1 VTDSDEA
8 RPTVRIGHS
17 PDADDAFMFWAMA
30 SGRVAV
36 PGYRVE
42 HVMEDIESLNRR
54 AQTGELEVTAISAAA
69 YPLLAGTYRLLRV
82 GASIGRAYGP
92 VVVARKAIDP
102 ALPVRQAG
110 LAGRRVA
117 VPGQYTTAYL
127 LLRLFAAGFEPVFTP
142 FDRVL
147 QSVAAGEVDAGLVI
161 HEGQVTYEREGFVKV
176 LDLGEEWHR
185 ATGLPIPLGLNA
197 VRRDLGPQVAEHV
210 RDALLAS
217 IREAQAHEDEALDYA
232 LRFGRGVD
240 REAGR
245 RFVRMYVN
253 DDTLDLGEEGRAA
266 LESLYARAVQRG
278 ILEAVPP
285 LDIV

>member
-1 VTDSDEA
+1 MTDLGKISPAGD
-8 RPTVRIGHS
+8 RPTLRIGHS

-36 PGYRVE
+36 EGYRVE

-54 AQTGELEVTAISAAA
+54 ARKGELEVTAISAAA

-92 VVVARKAIDP
+92 VVVARKATDP
-102 ALPVRQAG
+102 G
-110 LAGRRVA
+110 LTGRRVA

-147 QSVAAGEVDAGLVI
+147 QAVSAGEVDAGLVI

-176 LDLGEEWHR
+176 LDLGEAWDQ
-185 ATGLPIPLGLNA
+185 ATGLPVPLGLNA
-197 VRRDLGPQVAEHV
+197 VRRDLGPQVADRV

-232 LRFGRGVD
+232 LGFGRGVD
-240 REAGR
+240 RETGR

-253 DDTLDLGEEGRAA
+253 DDTLDLGEQGRAA
-266 LESLYARAVQRG
+266 LESLYARAVERG
-278 ILEAVPP
+278 IFEAVPP

>member
-1 VTDSDEA
+1 MTDLGKVSPTGD
-8 RPTVRIGHS
+8 RPTLRIGHS

-36 PGYRVE
+36 QGYRVE

-54 AQTGELEVTAISAAA
+54 ARKGELEVTAISAAA
-69 YPLLAGTYRLLRV
+69 YPMLAGTYRLLRV

-92 VVVARKAIDP
+92 VVVARKAIDSS
-102 ALPVRQAG
+102 

-117 VPGQYTTAYL
+117 VPGVYTTAYL
-127 LLRLFAAGFEPVFTP
+127 LLRLFAAGFEPVFSP
-142 FDRVL
+142 FDRIL
-147 QSVAAGEVDAGLVI
+147 QMVAAGEVDAGLVI

-176 LDLGEEWHR
+176 LDLGEAWHR

-197 VRRDLGPQVAEHV
+197 VRRDLGPQMTERV

-232 LRFGRGVD
+232 LQFGRGVD
-240 REAGR
+240 RETGR
-245 RFVRMYVN
+245 IFVRMYVN

-266 LESLYARAVQRG
+266 LESLYARAVERG
-278 ILEAVPP
+278 IFEAVPP

>member
-1 VTDSDEA
+1 
-8 RPTVRIGHS
+8 
-17 PDADDAFMFWAMA
+17 MFWAIA

-36 PGYRVE
+36 QGYRVE

-54 AQTGELEVTAISAAA
+54 ARKRELEVTAISAAA
-69 YPLLAGTYRLLRV
+69 YPMLAGTYRLLRV

-92 VVVARKAIDP
+92 VVVARKAIEP
-102 ALPVRQAG
+102 ALT
-110 LAGRRVA
+110 GRRVA

-127 LLRLFAAGFEPVFTP
+127 LLRLFAAGFEPLFAP
-142 FDRVL
+142 FDRIL
-147 QSVAAGEVDAGLVI
+147 QIVAAGEVDAGLVI

-176 LDLGEEWHR
+176 LDLGEAWDR

-197 VRRDLGPQVAEHV
+197 VRRDLGPQVAERV

-240 REAGR
+240 RETGR

-266 LESLYARAVQRG
+266 LKSLYTRAVERG
-278 ILEAVPP
+278 IFEAVPP

>member
-1 VTDSDEA
+1 VTGSGEA
-8 RPTVRIGHS
+8 RPAGDRPALRIGHS

-36 PGYRVE
+36 QGYRVE

-102 ALPVRQAG
+102 G
-110 LAGRRVA
+110 MAGRRVA

-127 LLRLFAAGFEPVFTP
+127 LLRLFATGFEPVFAP
-142 FDRVL
+142 FDRIL
-147 QSVAAGEVDAGLVI
+147 QAVSAGEVDAGLVI

-176 LDLGEEWHR
+176 LDLGEAWHR

-197 VRRDLGPQVAEHV
+197 VRRDLGPQVAERV

-232 LRFGRGVD
+232 IRFGRGVD
-240 REAGR
+240 RETGR

-253 DDTLDLGEEGRAA
+253 DDTLDMGEEGRAA
-266 LESLYARAVQRG
+266 LESLYARAVERG
-278 ILEAVPP
+278 IFEAVPP
-285 LDIV
+285 LDVV

>member
-1 VTDSDEA
+1 MTESGEVRGDGD
-8 RPTVRIGHS
+8 RPTLRIGHS
-17 PDADDAFMFWAMA
+17 PDADDAFMFWAIA

-36 PGYRVE
+36 QGYRVE

-54 AQTGELEVTAISAAA
+54 ARKGELEVTAISAAA
-69 YPLLAGTYRLLRV
+69 YPMLSGTYRLLRV

-102 ALPVRQAG
+102 G
-110 LAGRRVA
+110 LTGRRVA

-127 LLRLFAAGFEPVFTP
+127 LLRLFTAGFEPVFTP

-147 QSVAAGEVDAGLVI
+147 QAVSAGEVDAGLVI

-176 LDLGEEWHR
+176 LDLGEAWHL

-197 VRRDLGPQVAEHV
+197 VRRDLGPQVAERV
-210 RDALLAS
+210 RGALLAS

-232 LRFGRGVD
+232 LQFGRGVD
-240 REAGR
+240 REEGR

-253 DDTLDLGEEGRAA
+253 DDTLDLGEEGLAA
-266 LESLYARAVQRG
+266 LESLYTKAVERG
-278 ILEAVPP
+278 IFQAIPP

>member
-1 VTDSDEA
+1 MTDL
-8 RPTVRIGHS
+8 PTLRIGHS

-30 SGRVAV
+30 KGRVAV
-36 PGYRVE
+36 EGYRVE

-69 YPLLAGTYRLLRV
+69 YPLLAGAYRVLRV

-92 VVVARKAIDP
+92 IVVARKAIEP
-102 ALPVRQAG
+102 G
-110 LAGRRVA
+110 LAGLRVA
-117 VPGQYTTAYL
+117 VPGRYTTAYL
-127 LLRLFAAGFEPVFTP
+127 LLRLFAAGFEPTFTA
-142 FDRVL
+142 FDRILEVTA
-147 QSVAAGEVDAGLVI
+147 SGDVDAGLII
-161 HEGQVTYEREGFVKV
+161 HESQVTYEREGFVKV
-176 LDLGEEWHR
+176 LDLGEAWDQ

-197 VRRDLGPQVAEHV
+197 VRRDLGPQVAERV
-210 RDALLAS
+210 RNGLLAS

-232 LRFGRGVD
+232 LQFGRGVE
-240 REAGR
+240 REEGR

-266 LESLYARAVQRG
+266 LESLYAKAVERG
-278 ILEAVPP
+278 IFEAVPP

>member
-1 VTDSDEA
+1 MTKLGKVSPVND
-8 RPTVRIGHS
+8 RPTLRIGHS

-36 PGYRVE
+36 EGYRVE

-54 AQTGELEVTAISAAA
+54 ARKGELEVTAISAAA
-69 YPLLAGTYRLLRV
+69 YPMLTGTYRLLRV

-92 VVVARKAIDP
+92 VVVARKAIDSS
-102 ALPVRQAG
+102 

-117 VPGQYTTAYL
+117 VPGVYTTAYL

-142 FDRVL
+142 FDRIL
-147 QSVAAGEVDAGLVI
+147 QMVAAGEVDAGLVI

-176 LDLGEEWHR
+176 LDLGEAWHR

-197 VRRDLGPQVAEHV
+197 VRRDLGPQMAERV

-232 LRFGRGVD
+232 LQFGRGVD
-240 REAGR
+240 RETGR
-245 RFVRMYVN
+245 IFVRMYVN

-266 LESLYARAVQRG
+266 LESLYARAVDRG
-278 ILEAVPP
+278 IFEAVPP

>member
-1 VTDSDEA
+1 MTELRKVGPAND
-8 RPTVRIGHS
+8 RPILRIGHS

-36 PGYRVE
+36 RGYRVE

-54 AQTGELEVTAISAAA
+54 ARKGELEVTAISAAA
-69 YPLLAGTYRLLRV
+69 YPLLAGAYRLLRV

-92 VVVARKAIDP
+92 VVVARKAIEP
-102 ALPVRQAG
+102 ALAG
-110 LAGRRVA
+110 QRVA

-142 FDRVL
+142 FDRIL
-147 QSVAAGEVDAGLVI
+147 QVVAAGEVDDGLII

-176 LDLGEEWHR
+176 LDLGEAWHR

-197 VRRDLGPQVAEHV
+197 VRRDLGPQVAERV

-240 REAGR
+240 RETGR
-245 RFVRMYVN
+245 LFVRMYVN
-253 DDTLDLGEEGRAA
+253 DDTLDMGEEGRAA
-266 LESLYARAVQRG
+266 LESLYARAVEQG
-278 ILEAVPP
+278 IFEAVPP

>member
-1 VTDSDEA
+1 MTDLGKISPAGD
-8 RPTVRIGHS
+8 RPTLRIGHS

-54 AQTGELEVTAISAAA
+54 ARKGELEVTAISAAA
-69 YPLLAGTYRLLRV
+69 YPLLAGAYRLLRV

-92 VVVARKAIDP
+92 VVVARKAIEP
-102 ALPVRQAG
+102 G
-110 LAGRRVA
+110 LTGQRVA
-117 VPGQYTTAYL
+117 VPGLYTTAYL

-142 FDRVL
+142 FDRIL
-147 QSVAAGEVDAGLVI
+147 EAVAAGDVDAGLVI

-176 LDLGEEWHR
+176 LDLGEAWHR

-197 VRRDLGPQVAEHV
+197 VRRDLGPQVAERV
-210 RDALLAS
+210 RDGLLAS

-232 LRFGRGVD
+232 LQFGRGVE
-240 REAGR
+240 REVGR

-253 DDTLDLGEEGRAA
+253 DDTLDLGEQGRAA
-266 LESLYARAVQRG
+266 LESLYARAVERG
-278 ILEAVPP
+278 IFEAVPP

>member
-1 VTDSDEA
+1 MTDSPQPA
-8 RPTVRIGHS
+8 RPTLRIGHS
-17 PDADDAFMFWAMA
+17 PDADDAFMFWAIA
-30 SGRVAV
+30 HGRVAV

-69 YPLLAGTYRLLRV
+69 YPFLAGTYRVLRV
-82 GASIGRAYGP
+82 GSSIGRAYGP
-92 VVVARKAIDP
+92 LVVARKAVDP
-102 ALPVRQAG
+102 G

-117 VPGQYTTAYL
+117 VPGEYTTAYL

-142 FDRVL
+142 FDRILGV
-147 QSVAAGEVDAGLVI
+147 VAAGEVDAGLII
-161 HEGQVTYEREGFVKV
+161 HESQVTYEREGFLKV
-176 LDLGEEWHR
+176 LDLGEAWDR

-197 VRRDLGPQVAEHV
+197 VRRDLGIDVAERV

-217 IREAQAHEDEALDYA
+217 IQEAQAHEDEALDYA
-232 LRFGRGVD
+232 LQFGRGVE
-240 REAGR
+240 REVGR

-253 DDTLDLGEEGRAA
+253 EDTLDMGEEGRAA
-266 LESLYARAVQRG
+266 LESLYTRAVERG

>member
-1 VTDSDEA
+1 MTDL
-8 RPTVRIGHS
+8 PTLRIGHS

-30 SGRVAV
+30 KRRVTV

-92 VVVARKAIDP
+92 MVVARKAMD
-102 ALPVRQAG
+102 ADLSG
-110 LAGRRVA
+110 LRVA
-117 VPGQYTTAYL
+117 VPGRYTTAYL
-127 LLRLFAAGFEPVFTP
+127 LLRLFAAGFEAVFTP
-142 FDRVL
+142 FDRIL
-147 QSVAAGEVDAGLVI
+147 QAVAGGEVDAGLII

-176 LDLGEEWHR
+176 LDLGEAWDQ
-185 ATGLPIPLGLNA
+185 ATSLPIPLGLNT
-197 VRRDLGPQVAEHV
+197 VRRDLGPLVAELA

-232 LRFGRGVD
+232 LQFGRGVE
-240 REAGR
+240 REEGR

-266 LESLYARAVQRG
+266 LESLYARAVERG
-278 ILEAVPP
+278 IFEAVPP

>member
-1 VTDSDEA
+1 MTDSAEVRGDGD
-8 RPTVRIGHS
+8 RPTLRIGHS
-17 PDADDAFMFWAMA
+17 PDADDAFMFWAIA

-36 PGYRVE
+36 EGYRVE

-54 AQTGELEVTAISAAA
+54 ARKGELEVTAISAAA
-69 YPLLAGTYRLLRV
+69 YPMLAGTYRLLRV

-92 VVVARKAIDP
+92 VVVARKAVDP
-102 ALPVRQAG
+102 G
-110 LAGRRVA
+110 LTGRRVA

-127 LLRLFAAGFEPVFTP
+127 LLRLFTAGFEPVFTP

-147 QSVAAGEVDAGLVI
+147 QAVSAGEVDAGLVI

-176 LDLGEEWHR
+176 LDLGEAWDR

-197 VRRDLGPQVAEHV
+197 IRRDLGPQVAERV

-217 IREAQAHEDEALDYA
+217 IREAQTHEDEALDYA
-232 LRFGRGVD
+232 LQFGRGVD
-240 REAGR
+240 REEGR

-266 LESLYARAVQRG
+266 LESLYARAVERG
-278 ILEAVPP
+278 IFEAIPP

>member
-1 VTDSDEA
+1 MTDLGKISPAGD
-8 RPTVRIGHS
+8 RPTLRIGHS

-36 PGYRVE
+36 EGYRVE

-54 AQTGELEVTAISAAA
+54 ARKGELEVTAISAAA

-92 VVVARKAIDP
+92 VVVARKAIEH
-102 ALPVRQAG
+102 G
-110 LAGRRVA
+110 LTGRRVA
-117 VPGQYTTAYL
+117 VPGLYTTAYL

-142 FDRVL
+142 FDRIL
-147 QSVAAGEVDAGLVI
+147 EAVAAGDVDAGLVI

-176 LDLGEEWHR
+176 LDLGEAWHR

-197 VRRDLGPQVAEHV
+197 VRRDLGPQVAERV
-210 RDALLAS
+210 RDGLLAS

-232 LRFGRGVD
+232 LQFGRGVE
-240 REAGR
+240 REVGR

-253 DDTLDLGEEGRAA
+253 DDTLDLGEQGRAA
-266 LESLYARAVQRG
+266 LESLYARAVERG
-278 ILEAVPP
+278 IFEAVPP

>member
-1 VTDSDEA
+1 MTDLGMVSPAGD
-8 RPTVRIGHS
+8 RPTLRIGHS

-36 PGYRVE
+36 EGYRVE

-54 AQTGELEVTAISAAA
+54 ARKGELEVTAISAAA
-69 YPLLAGTYRLLRV
+69 YPLLAGAYRLLRV

-92 VVVARKAIDP
+92 VVVARKAIDSS
-102 ALPVRQAG
+102 

-117 VPGQYTTAYL
+117 VPGVYTTAYL

-142 FDRVL
+142 FDRIL
-147 QSVAAGEVDAGLVI
+147 QMVAAGEVDAGLVI

-176 LDLGEEWHR
+176 LDLGEAWHR

-197 VRRDLGPQVAEHV
+197 VRRDLGPQMAERV

-232 LRFGRGVD
+232 LQFGRGVE
-240 REAGR
+240 REVGR

-266 LESLYARAVQRG
+266 LESLYARAVERG
-278 ILEAVPP
+278 IFEAVPP
-285 LDIV
+285 LDIA

>member
-1 VTDSDEA
+1 MTDLGKISPAGD
-8 RPTVRIGHS
+8 RPTLRIGHS

-54 AQTGELEVTAISAAA
+54 ARKGELEVTAISAAA
-69 YPLLAGTYRLLRV
+69 YPLLAGAYRLLRV

-92 VVVARKAIDP
+92 VVVARKAIEH
-102 ALPVRQAG
+102 G

-117 VPGQYTTAYL
+117 VPGVYTTAYL

-142 FDRVL
+142 FDRIL
-147 QSVAAGEVDAGLVI
+147 EAVAAGDVDAGLVI
-161 HEGQVTYEREGFVKV
+161 HEGQVTYEQEGFVKV
-176 LDLGEEWHR
+176 LDLGEAWDR

-197 VRRDLGPQVAEHV
+197 VRRDLGPQVAERV

-232 LRFGRGVD
+232 LQFGRGVE
-240 REAGR
+240 REVGR

-266 LESLYARAVQRG
+266 LESLYARAVERG

>member
-1 VTDSDEA
+1 MTELGKVSPADDRA
-8 RPTVRIGHS
+8 ILRIGHS

-36 PGYRVE
+36 QGYRVE

-54 AQTGELEVTAISAAA
+54 ARKGELEVTAISAAA
-69 YPLLAGTYRLLRV
+69 YPLLAGAYRLLRV

-92 VVVARKAIDP
+92 VVVARKAIDSS
-102 ALPVRQAG
+102 

-117 VPGQYTTAYL
+117 VPGVYTTAYL
-127 LLRLFAAGFEPVFTP
+127 LLRLFVVGFEPVFTP
-142 FDRVL
+142 FDRIL
-147 QSVAAGEVDAGLVI
+147 QIVAAGEVDAGLII

-176 LDLGEEWHR
+176 LDLGEAWDR

-197 VRRDLGPQVAEHV
+197 VRRDLGSQMAERV

-232 LRFGRGVD
+232 LQFGRGVD
-240 REAGR
+240 RETGR

-253 DDTLDLGEEGRAA
+253 DDTLDMGEEGRAA
-266 LESLYARAVQRG
+266 LESLYARAVERG

>member
-1 VTDSDEA
+1 MTDLGKVSPAGD
-8 RPTVRIGHS
+8 RPILRIGHS

-36 PGYRVE
+36 EGYRVE

-54 AQTGELEVTAISAAA
+54 ARKGELEVTAISAAA

-92 VVVARKAIDP
+92 VVVARKAIDSS
-102 ALPVRQAG
+102 

-117 VPGQYTTAYL
+117 VPGVYTTAYL

-142 FDRVL
+142 FDRIL
-147 QSVAAGEVDAGLVI
+147 QMVAAGEVDAGLVI

-176 LDLGEEWHR
+176 LDLGEAWDR

-197 VRRDLGPQVAEHV
+197 VRRDLGPQVAERV
-210 RDALLAS
+210 RDTLLAS

-240 REAGR
+240 RETGR

-253 DDTLDLGEEGRAA
+253 DDTLDLGELGRAA
-266 LESLYARAVQRG
+266 LKSLYARAVERG
-278 ILEAVPP
+278 IFEAIPP

>member
-1 VTDSDEA
+1 MTDLGMVSPAGD
-8 RPTVRIGHS
+8 RPTLRIGHS

-36 PGYRVE
+36 EGYRVE

-54 AQTGELEVTAISAAA
+54 ARKGELEVTAISAAA
-69 YPLLAGTYRLLRV
+69 YPLLAGAYRLLRV

-92 VVVARKAIDP
+92 VVVARKAIDSS
-102 ALPVRQAG
+102 

-117 VPGQYTTAYL
+117 VPGVYTTAYL

-142 FDRVL
+142 FDRIL
-147 QSVAAGEVDAGLVI
+147 QMVAAGEVDAGLVI

-176 LDLGEEWHR
+176 LDLGEAWHR

-197 VRRDLGPQVAEHV
+197 VRRDLGPQMAERV

-232 LRFGRGVD
+232 LQFGRGVD
-240 REAGR
+240 RETGR
-245 RFVRMYVN
+245 IFVRMYVN

-266 LESLYARAVQRG
+266 LESLYARAVERG
-278 ILEAVPP
+278 IFEAVPP

>member
-1 VTDSDEA
+1 MTDLGKVSPA
-8 RPTVRIGHS
+8 SGRPTLRIGHS

-36 PGYRVE
+36 EGYRVQ

-54 AQTGELEVTAISAAA
+54 ARKGELEVTAISAAA
-69 YPLLAGTYRLLRV
+69 YPLLAETYRLLRV

-102 ALPVRQAG
+102 S

-117 VPGQYTTAYL
+117 VPGVYTTAYL

-142 FDRVL
+142 FDRIL
-147 QSVAAGEVDAGLVI
+147 QMVAAGEVDAGLVI

-176 LDLGEEWHR
+176 LDLGEVWDR

-197 VRRDLGPQVAEHV
+197 VRRDLGAHVGERV

-217 IREAQAHEDEALDYA
+217 IREGQAHEDEALDYA
-232 LRFGRGVD
+232 LQFGRGVD

-266 LESLYARAVQRG
+266 LESLYARAVDRG
-278 ILEAVPP
+278 IFEAVPP

>member
-1 VTDSDEA
+1 MTDLGKISPAGD
-8 RPTVRIGHS
+8 RPTLRIGHS

-30 SGRVAV
+30 GGRVAV

-54 AQTGELEVTAISAAA
+54 ARKGELEVTAISAAA

-92 VVVARKAIDP
+92 VVVARKAIEH
-102 ALPVRQAG
+102 G
-110 LAGRRVA
+110 LTGRRVA
-117 VPGQYTTAYL
+117 VPGLYTTAYL

-142 FDRVL
+142 FDRIL
-147 QSVAAGEVDAGLVI
+147 EAVAAGDVDAGLVI

-176 LDLGEEWHR
+176 LDLGEAWHR

-197 VRRDLGPQVAEHV
+197 VRRDLGPQVAERV
-210 RDALLAS
+210 RDGLLAS

-232 LRFGRGVD
+232 LQFGRGVE
-240 REAGR
+240 REVGR

-253 DDTLDLGEEGRAA
+253 DDTLDLGEQGRAA
-266 LESLYARAVQRG
+266 LESLYARAVERG
-278 ILEAVPP
+278 IFEAVPP

>member
-1 VTDSDEA
+1 MTELNTASPAD
-8 RPTVRIGHS
+8 RPILRIGHS
-17 PDADDAFMFWAMA
+17 PDADDAFMFWALA
-30 SGRVAV
+30 GGRVAV

-42 HVMEDIESLNRR
+42 HVMEDIESLNLR
-54 AQTGELEVTAISAAA
+54 AQQGELEVTAISAAA
-69 YPLLAGTYRLLRV
+69 YPMLAGTYRLLRV

-92 VVVARKAIDP
+92 VVVARKAMDP
-102 ALPVRQAG
+102 DLT
-110 LAGRRVA
+110 GRRVA
-117 VPGQYTTAYL
+117 VPGRYTTAYL

-142 FDRVL
+142 FDRILEV
-147 QSVAAGEVDAGLVI
+147 VAAGEVDAGLII

-176 LDLGEEWHR
+176 LDLGEAWDR
-185 ATGLPIPLGLNA
+185 ATGLPVPLGLNA
-197 VRRDLGPQVAEHV
+197 VRRNLGPQVAERV

-232 LRFGRGVD
+232 LGFGRGVD
-240 REAGR
+240 RETGR

-266 LESLYARAVQRG
+266 LESLYARAVERA
-278 ILEAVPP
+278 IIEAAPP

>member
-1 VTDSDEA
+1 MTDLGKVSPAND
-8 RPTVRIGHS
+8 RPTLRIGHS

-36 PGYRVE
+36 QGYRVE

-54 AQTGELEVTAISAAA
+54 ARKGELEVTAISAAA

-102 ALPVRQAG
+102 G
-110 LAGRRVA
+110 LMGQRVA

-142 FDRVL
+142 FDRIL
-147 QSVAAGEVDAGLVI
+147 QVVAAGEVDAGLII

-176 LDLGEEWHR
+176 LDLGEAWHR

-197 VRRDLGPQVAEHV
+197 VRRDLGPQVAERV

-240 REAGR
+240 RETGR
-245 RFVRMYVN
+245 LFVRMYVN

-266 LESLYARAVQRG
+266 LESLYARAVERG
-278 ILEAVPP
+278 IFEAVPP